1 MLWTDAAGAAAEP
14 PAVPEPELAVP
25 VVPAE
30 LPPAELTPV
39 VPVPGVP
46 GVASVEHGLALV
58 AAGVAELLTASAGPL
73 GTAELVAG
81 LRGVEAATRRGA
93 AVSHRLLAQCEQQ
106 RTATTLGHRSLEV
119 LLRQMLRIS
128 AADARARV
136 RAARVCG
143 PRWAVSGEVLGAV
156 HPVTAAAAGAGR
168 IGVEHTRVIT
178 QILHRLPARLDPVV
192 YATAERSLAS
202 FAATLNPEGVV
213 AVGQPVA
220 AAGGPGWSTQRRR

>member
-1 MLWTDAAGAAAEP
+1 MLWTDAAGAAT
-14 PAVPEPELAVP
+14 VPELAVP

-30 LPPAELTPV
+30 LPPAELTPG

-128 AADARARV
+128 AADVICGRSAPHQG
-136 RAARVCG
+136 AARY
-143 PRWAVSGEVLGAV
+143 RY
-156 HPVTAAAAGAGR
+156 HAAAA
-168 IGVEHTRVIT
+168 
-178 QILHRLPARLDPVV
+178 
-192 YATAERSLAS
+192 
-202 FAATLNPEGVV
+202 
-213 AVGQPVA
+213 
-220 AAGGPGWSTQRRR
+220 